1 KYEGKLGV
9 IASEEEDHPVLVE
22 EAFNSK
28 FVAVFDPLDGS
39 SNIDAAIST
48 GTIFGIFEETE
59 ECIVDDEIDMDEAAQ
74 VCLLNTLQPGGSLV
88 AAGYCMYS
96 SSTILVFTMGD
107 GVNGFTLDPQI
118 GEFVMTHPNI
128 QVPKRGKV

>member
-1 KYEGKLGV
+1 MYIHTADRNRSV
-9 IASEEEDHPVLVE
+9 RPSVRPPVC
-22 EAFNSK
+22 A
-28 FVAVFDPLDGS
+28 
-39 SNIDAAIST
+39 
-48 GTIFGIFEETE
+48 
-59 ECIVDDEIDMDEAAQ
+59 
-74 VCLLNTLQPGGSLV
+74 

-128 QVPKRGKV
+128 QVPKRGKVR

>member
-1 KYEGKLGV
+1 MCVFFVLYIFLV
-9 IASEEEDHPVLVE
+9 PVVRH
-22 EAFNSK
+22 SR
-28 FVAVFDPLDGS
+28 
-39 SNIDAAIST
+39 
-48 GTIFGIFEETE
+48 
-59 ECIVDDEIDMDEAAQ
+59 
-74 VCLLNTLQPGGSLV
+74 

-128 QVPKRGKV
+128 QVPKRGKVRKVSSLRVRFRQCWDMQRKEPL